1 MRQHGGNPA
10 VDKPVPKPVRGDH
23 HTRVPGQAERHRVG
37 VVEPP
42 RPRDAGCVAD
52 ARLGV
57 ADGGDGGGAEEP
69 VGQRD
74 RLSELNGTLCFGP
87 TPVG

>member
-1 MRQHGGNPA
+1 
-10 VDKPVPKPVRGDH
+10 
-23 HTRVPGQAERHRVG
+23 